1 MSKTICIVDGYSTGA
16 ELAPVFK
23 KKGWRCVHIQ
33 SHAVIPEDYLL
44 SYRPQTYDQ
53 HLILKETSIL
63 AMQELARCL
72 LLFAP
77 DVIIPGTETG
87 VELAD
92 FLSTELGTAGND
104 YATSPLRR
112 NKFKMQEALRQGGLR
127 SIPQMVTDS
136 LADAWIWVKTSACWP
151 VVVKPVDSAGADG
164 VRFCHNFEELN
175 EAFTDIHG
183 KTNRLGLH
191 NSEVLLQ
198 ERLIGRQFIVNAV
211 SINGEHLISEIW
223 SDDKK
228 QVRNASLIC
237 EKEVLLPYQGEE
249 QNALIAYMQK
259 ALTLLGIKNGPS
271 HSELMMTAKGPV
283 LIETAARMQ
292 GTIMHSAV
300 VAALGYSHVTL
311 TAERYLDPQRFTSR
325 LRHHYQVSKSLYCV
339 TLASDVEGVVR
350 QNRCQE
356 LLAQLPSF
364 YGVMHTPDAGEKIYR
379 TTDLFT
385 NPGII
390 YLCHESQKQ
399 IEEDYAQIRAFEKN
413 GALFE
418 LA

>member
-16 ELAPVFK
+16 ELAPLFK
-23 KKGWRCVHIQ
+23 KEGWRCVHIQ
-33 SHAVIPEDYLL
+33 SNPVIPGDYLL
-44 SYRPQTYDQ
+44 SWRPETFDK
-53 HLILKETSIL
+53 HLILREPSVA
-63 AMQELARCL
+63 AMRELAVSL
-72 LLFAP
+72 AFYGP
-77 DVIIPGTETG
+77 TVIIPGTETG

-104 YATSPLRR
+104 YATSALRR

-127 SIPQMVTDS
+127 SIPQLVTDS

-228 QVRNASLIC
+228 LVSNASLIC
-237 EKEVLLPYQGEE
+237 EKEVLLPYHGKE
-249 QNALIAYMQK
+249 QEALIAYMQK

-311 TAERYLDPQRFTSR
+311 TAERYLNPQRFAAR
-325 LRHHYQVSKSLYCV
+325 IHQHYQVMKTLYCV

-390 YLCHESQKQ
+390 YLCHESQQQ

-413 GALFE
+413 GTLFE

>member
-16 ELAPVFK
+16 ELAPLFRK
-23 KKGWRCVHIQ
+23 EGWRCVHIQ
-33 SHAVIPEDYLL
+33 SNPVIPGDYLL
-44 SYRPQTYDQ
+44 SYRPETFDK
-53 HLILKETSIL
+53 HLVLRDHSVA
-63 AMQELARCL
+63 AMRELAVSL
-72 LLFAP
+72 AFYGP
-77 DVIIPGTETG
+77 TVIIPGTETG

-92 FLSTELGTAGND
+92 FLATELGTAGND
-104 YATSPLRR
+104 YATSALRR

-175 EAFTDIHG
+175 EAFNDIHG

-237 EKEVLLPYQGEE
+237 EKEVLLPYQGKE
-249 QNALIAYMQK
+249 QEALIAYMQK

-311 TAERYLDPQRFTSR
+311 TAERYLHPQRFAAR
-325 LRHHYQVSKSLYCV
+325 LQQHYQVMKTLYCV

-390 YLCHESQKQ
+390 YLCHESQQQ